1 MFNFESVISNFGKK
15 SPPLERSF
23 LTVSSIGANNILF
36 FSIFPGSN
44 ETLNLAKIY
53 A

>member
-1 MFNFESVISNFGKK
+1 MFNFESVISNYGKNL
-15 SPPLERSF
+15 PPFERPS
-23 LTVSSIGANNILF
+23 LTFSSIGANNFLF